1 MKYEQR
7 EELYS
12 LQCIYEDSDQEALQ
26 LPRLDDEP
34 GEDGLPIVV
43 NLKVAISAQHKIE
56 MKITLLGC
64 WGHSCRDEGWRMM

>member
-1 MKYEQR
+1 MNYEQK

-12 LQCIYEDSDQEALQ
+12 LRCIYEDSDQVKLQ
-26 LPRLDDEP
+26 LPQLDEQR
-34 GEDGLPIVV
+34 EDGLPIV

-64 WGHSCRDEGWRMM
+64 GQRPWVYRSISSDT

>member
-1 MKYEQR
+1 MKYEQK

-12 LQCIYEDSDQEALQ
+12 LQCIYEDSDEVALQ

-43 NLKVAISAQHKIE
+43 NWKVAMSAQHKIE
-56 MKITLLGC
+56 MKITLLG
-64 WGHSCRDEGWRMM
+64 

>member
-1 MKYEQR
+1 MKYEQK

-12 LQCIYEDSDQEALQ
+12 LQCIYEDSDEVALQ

-56 MKITLLGC
+56 MKITLLG
-64 WGHSCRDEGWRMM
+64 